1 MFQVTLN
8 SSRTGLRIL
17 MNRTVPIDINSLDE
31 NGTSFTG
38 MDLRMN
44 DDALVISF
52 DNELSLEVRYLC
64 TFPTRNP
71 RRSFLDRPSLI
82 IRSNKLSILHCQN
95 SA

>member
-64 TFPTRNP
+64 TFLTRNH
-71 RRSFLDRPSLI
+71 RRSFLDRPSVT
-82 IRSNKLSILHCQN
+82 IRSSNLSMLHC
-95 SA
+95 